1 MARPRKSPASSV
13 EKVKDDSSP
22 YSGKVGGN
30 PYVAY
35 VSYKPEG
42 EEYPRVLVYS
52 FLGAYAAKWFL
63 TKIIGEDDYEV
74 GKWKYNELD
83 TDLTTSFGVHVRM
96 AGDQIDQLLAY
107 EFANV
112 FEETWKDERL
122 GKAIAY
128 LKWGRWEHKSSND
141 TITVDTEDGP
151 QERPMSRKE
160 KRDAERAA
168 RREEKNRKR
177 EADPAKVKK
186 PKVDKTGMV
195 TAGSLAERLNILPRE
210 IRAVFRKLKLE
221 KPDGGWLFT
230 EAEAEDI
237 VKKVKK
243 ALK

>member
-1 MARPRKSPASSV
+1 MARPRKSPVSNV

-63 TKIIGEDDYEV
+63 NKIIGEDDYKV

-122 GKAIAY
+122 AKALAY
-128 LKWGRWEHKSSND
+128 LKWGKWEHRPSND
-141 TITVDTEDGP
+141 TVTVDTEEGP

-177 EADPAKVKK
+177 EADPTKTPR
-186 PKVDKTGMV
+186 PKFDKSVVV
-195 TAGSLAERLNILPRE
+195 TAGDLAEQMGILPRE
-210 IRAVFRKLKLE
+210 FRAALRKLKME
-221 KPDGGWLFT
+221 KPAGGWHWST
-230 EAEAEDI
+230 SEAEDI
-237 VKKVKK
+237 KAKVKK